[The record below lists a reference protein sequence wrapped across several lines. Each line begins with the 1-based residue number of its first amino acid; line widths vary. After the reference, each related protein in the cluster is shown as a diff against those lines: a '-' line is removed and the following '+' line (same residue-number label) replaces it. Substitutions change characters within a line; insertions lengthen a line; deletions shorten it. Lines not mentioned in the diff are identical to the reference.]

1 METILEM
8 NTVTGEIREVAVYS
22 GDEATAILEA
32 IADGDDEGLDCS
44 CGFHLTDFGATSLSR
59 CPRCK
64 AKIEKEGK

>member
-8 NTVTGEIREVAVYS
+8 NTVTGEVREVAVYS

-32 IADGDDEGLDCS
+32 IADGEDDGGLDCS
-44 CGFHLTDFGATSLSR
+44 CGFHLTDFGVTLLSR

-64 AKIEKEGK
+64 VKIEK